1 MNKPQPVRLNSGD
14 PDLLNRIEKLR
25 GRLLYDQGIR
35 SRISQRAYELYE
47 QRGGDPGRDVE
58 DWLLAENEIL
68 SPLIEAEIR
77 RAAREDGTQSTKKPA
92 RTSNAPQSSTIK
104 RRSAK
109 AKENSL
115 TTLKNPKSQADR
127 KGKGRKKKMDEPT
140 PLDSGE
146 TSGRPTG
153 HEE

>member
-1 MNKPQPVRLNSGD
+1 MNKAQPAKSSSGD
-14 PDLLNRIEKLR
+14 LDLLNRIEKLR
-25 GRLLYDQGIR
+25 GRLLDDQGIR

-68 SPLIEAEIR
+68 SPLIEAEIHG
-77 RAAREDGTQSTKKPA
+77 AAGEDGTQSTKKPA
-92 RTSNAPQSSTIK
+92 RTSKASQSSTIK
-104 RRSAK
+104 RLAK

-115 TTLKNPKSQADR
+115 TTSKNPKTKPDR
-127 KGKGRKKKMDEPT
+127 KGKGRKKNTDEPT

-146 TSGRPTG
+146 TSGQPTG

>member
-25 GRLLYDQGIR
+25 GRLLHDQGIR
-35 SRISQRAYELYE
+35 ACISQRAYELYE

-68 SPLIEAEIR
+68 SPLIEAEIH
-77 RAAREDGTQSTKKPA
+77 RAAGEDGTQSTKEPA
-92 RTSNAPQSSTIK
+92 RISKAPQSSTIK
-104 RRSAK
+104 GRSAK
-109 AKENSL
+109 AKEKSL
-115 TTLKNPKSQADR
+115 TTLKNPKNKADR
-127 KGKGRKKKMDEPT
+127 QGKGRKKKMDEPT

-146 TSGRPTG
+146 TSGQPTG
-153 HEE
+153 HDE